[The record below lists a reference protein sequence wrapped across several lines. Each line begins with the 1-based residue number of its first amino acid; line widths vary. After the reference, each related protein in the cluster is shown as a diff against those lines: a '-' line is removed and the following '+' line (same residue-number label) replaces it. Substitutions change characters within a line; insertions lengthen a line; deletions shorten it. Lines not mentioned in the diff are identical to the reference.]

1 MKRIAALCLSLILLL
16 PVPASAQYVMDLANL
31 ARGIGM
37 ADFRARDFDHL
48 ADAQT
53 VYVTRVSRLAG
64 IKWQGTMLDRAIA
77 SSRGAL
83 TFLRAMVAQNRAAM
97 RALHIHGEALEDVIF
112 LTTTND
118 GSAMLYVD
126 DR

>member
-1 MKRIAALCLSLILLL
+1 MKTFPALCLALLLLL
-16 PVPASAQYVMDLANL
+16 PLPAAAQYVMDLANL

-37 ADFRARDFDHL
+37 ADFSSDDIGNL
-48 ADAQT
+48 GDAQT
-53 VYVTRVSRLAG
+53 VYVTRVSKLAG
-64 IKWQGTMLDRAIA
+64 IKRQGAVLDQAVA

-83 TFLRAMVAQNRAAM
+83 NYLRAIVRQNRVAM
-97 RALHIHGEALEDVIF
+97 PALAVHREVLEEVIF

-118 GSAMLYVD
+118 GTAMLYVD